1 MTVNVEIENRISKCR
16 KILDTDPNSQIFA
29 ALAEA
34 HRKRGDLEL
43 AFKVCQVG
51 LRVHPTYG
59 AAHLVM
65 AKINLDRGL
74 YDWAEAEVVKAR
86 QADGNNRT
94 VELLLAEICIYKG
107 EYQKA
112 IKLLKKLASV
122 DPFNDHV
129 RRLLEIAQKIPV
141 EQEQLV
147 GNSVARSFEPTVI
160 QGSATMTAPVPE
172 PAVARQPVMLS
183 VLAMLRQTLEIEEV
197 MGAMFIN
204 LEGLVIESQWRSEL
218 DVTICGA
225 AMAEVNKQLNQE
237 LMEAS
242 FGSIDAVLIEAKSE
256 VFYLIHEKNG
266 MYLVVTAADVNLGTL
281 RMKMA
286 GLIQRVE
293 VN

>member
-34 HRKRGDLEL
+34 FRKKGDLEQ
-43 AFKVCQVG
+43 AFRVCQSG

-86 QADGNNRT
+86 ETSGNNRT
-94 VELLLAEICIYKG
+94 VELLLAEISIYKG

-129 RRLLEIAQKIPV
+129 QRLLEIAQKIPR
-141 EQEQLV
+141 EQEALMTGPVSQ
-147 GNSVARSFEPTVI
+147 SVAPTVI
-160 QGSATMTAPVPE
+160 QRRDAEAAPAPKR
-172 PAVARQPVMLS
+172 ARQPVMLS
-183 VLAMLRQTLEIEEV
+183 ALAMLREALEIDEV
-197 MGAMFIN
+197 LGAMFIN
-204 LEGLVIESQWRSEL
+204 TEGLVVESQWRSKL
-218 DVTICGA
+218 DVTTCGA
-225 AMAEVNKQLNQE
+225 ALAEVNKQLNQE
-237 LMEAS
+237 LMAAS
-242 FGSIDAVLIEAKSE
+242 FGSVDAVLIEAE
-256 VFYLIHEKNG
+256 NEIYYLIHEPGG
-266 MYLVVTAADVNLGTL
+266 MYLVVTSANVNLGSL

-286 GLIQRVE
+286 SLMQRVE
-293 VN
+293 TN